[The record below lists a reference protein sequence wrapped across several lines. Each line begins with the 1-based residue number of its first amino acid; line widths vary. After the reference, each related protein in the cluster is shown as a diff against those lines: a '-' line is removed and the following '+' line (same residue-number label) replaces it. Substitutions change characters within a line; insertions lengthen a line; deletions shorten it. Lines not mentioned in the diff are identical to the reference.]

1 MAKTIM
7 ISNEIYNNLKNLKTE
22 DKSYSELLRELL
34 NKDKTKKGSNL
45 FSCFGILKKD
55 KEWDDAKKDIKRG
68 WENWSRRH
76 A

>member
-7 ISNEIYNNLKNLKTE
+7 ISNEVYNKLKNLKTE
-22 DKSYSELLRELL
+22 DKSYSELLRDLL
-34 NKDKTKKGSNL
+34 NKDKTKKGSDL

-68 WENWSRRH
+68 WENWSERR
-76 A
+76 